1 MLNRGALR
9 PKNHDNS
16 KNRSKNLK
24 LDIELVDFVT
34 K

>member
-1 MLNRGALR
+1 MLNRGPLR

-16 KNRSKNLK
+16 KNRDNNLK
-24 LDIELVDFVT
+24 LDIELVDFET